1 MKGKTNNPN
10 GRPIGAT
17 GKSTTEIKQWVKQL
31 LEANQ
36 AQFNADLMQVEPKDR
51 LQVMTSLLKYA
62 IPTLS
67 SVSVEAQ
74 IQAEYLQLEKLLQTA
89 PAEAIDQIT
98 ERIIKLKTQ
107 SSETQ
112 N

>member
-1 MKGKTNNPN
+1 MIGKTNNPN
-10 GRPIGAT
+10 GRPVGAV

-36 AQFNADLMQVEPKDR
+36 AQFNADLMQVDSMQR

-74 IQAEYLQLEKLLQTA
+74 IQAEYLQLKELLDSA
-89 PAEAIDQIT
+89 SPEAIELISKK
-98 ERIIKLKTQ
+98 IISLN
-107 SSETQ
+107 EQ
-112 N
+112 NQ